1 MTLCPFLCKI
11 KYSWVQKREWMYTR
25 ETRWTAEITR
35 SSQCWKCPIS
45 LSPKIHTSEQWDLH
59 FDVNSHLYSL
69 EHTHK
74 SSNPLCFWSTDSF
87 SFPSGR
93 TKNLDGYQRPIRM
106 DPTDQTSAV
115 HWIPH
120 TGHNTESTCN
130 HFFPLKSQHYF
141 IISESHVTAW
151 WKWEHRSGPQKYSI
165 NSHCKR
171 NINFSI
177 HQTILPPNE

>member
-1 MTLCPFLCKI
+1 MSVHERNQVNSRNYQIL
-11 KYSWVQKREWMYTR
+11 
-25 ETRWTAEITR
+25 
-35 SSQCWKCPIS
+35 S
-45 LSPKIHTSEQWDLH
+45 LLEMSYFSFPPNTHIRAMRDLH

-93 TKNLDGYQRPIRM
+93 TKNLDGCQRPIRM

-120 TGHNTESTCN
+120 AGRHTESTCN
-130 HFFPLKSQHYF
+130 HFFPLEKPALFY
-141 IISESHVTAW
+141 
-151 WKWEHRSGPQKYSI
+151 YSRVLHNCVVKMRTQI
-165 NSHCKR
+165 WATKHSSNSHCKR